1 MIRKNFPLPSG
12 VFATVHKIKTNK
24 QTSDTF
30 QNARVS
36 HRFKLYENNVATG
49 QVCTQEYL
57 WVEQK
62 FDRASVFVTDVT
74 RDF

>member
-36 HRFKLYENNVATG
+36 HRFKLYKNNVATG

-57 WVEQK
+57 
-62 FDRASVFVTDVT
+62 
-74 RDF
+74 